1 MRRFLK
7 IALAA
12 IVLAVVIG
20 LAAFLVDRANTPA
33 QAQEDECSVANA
45 SGKAGGK
52 KVKKAV
58 TLETDAGSLNRTVN
72 LGSDRELEAIRL
84 RVNVPKGLTKKKL
97 VKRMELAAEP
107 FTKVHETAEA
117 AIVTDIEF
125 SELNVSGDGKR
136 ITFDMC
142 VDPPNGLDAGKYTSV
157 VTLEGP
163 RGVSPATMTVTLNG
177 KDGGVF
183 VAALFVTALLS
194 FLVLLYKGASEMRAT
209 AIAAAKKETDADK
222 RKTDLE
228 KAEKWWGHVGKCV
241 TSPGWLVPT
250 FAAIGAAFA
259 ILWAAYDGNPA
270 WGESGPVT
278 SGLALLG
285 AGLAAIGA
293 KTIFT
298 PGGGTS

>member
-1 MRRFLK
+1 MRLFLK
-7 IALAA
+7 IVLAA
-12 IVLAVVIG
+12 VLAVTAIG
-20 LAAFLVDRANTPA
+20 LASFLVNRANAPA
-33 QAQEDECSVANA
+33 QAQQDECSVANA

-52 KVKKAV
+52 RVKKAV

-72 LGSDRELEAIRL
+72 LGSDREEEAISL

-97 VKRMELAAEP
+97 VKRMELVAEP

-117 AIVTDIEF
+117 AAITDVEF
-125 SELNVSGDGKR
+125 SKLNVSGDGKR
-136 ITFDMC
+136 ITFYMC
-142 VDPPNGLDAGKYTSV
+142 VDPPNNLDAGKYTSV

-163 RGVSPATMTVTLNG
+163 RGVNPATMTITLNG
-177 KDGGVF
+177 KDGGGF
-183 VAALFVTALLS
+183 LIALIVTAVLS
-194 FLVLLYKGASEMRAT
+194 FLVLLYKGASEMRAA
-209 AIAAAKKETDADK
+209 AIAAAKKETDANK
-222 RKTDLE
+222 RKTAVENAD
-228 KAEKWWGHVGKCV
+228 KWWGHVGKCV